1 MHAPVQTHGGRLLE
15 SGGLCVPPST
25 VRTDEEPRR
34 EGLCV
39 RWYEDSCSGTGLDAC
54 MAPDARVWKRTRAAS
69 SQPIHGQDTRER
81 GELETLGDVE
91 DEAYQ
96 ERTFPPAP
104 HGRPVERLSH
114 LISATGDTSRLNFYC
129 NQLYRWRYM
138 HCSLLHDFFD
148 CEWNLS
154 ECCRTVNVFFC
165 KASEKECRHD
175 DGWGMTSTHSSEG
188 LSCGG
193 PGLSNRCGVT
203 WSRIFSSTLA
213 KTALSKCPS
222 QTRRFRLVDYGS

>member
-39 RWYEDSCSGTGLDAC
+39 RWYEDRCSGTGLDAC

-114 LISATGDTSRLNFYC
+114 LISATGILR
-129 NQLYRWRYM
+129 
-138 HCSLLHDFFD
+138 
-148 CEWNLS
+148 
-154 ECCRTVNVFFC
+154 V
-165 KASEKECRHD
+165 
-175 DGWGMTSTHSSEG
+175 
-188 LSCGG
+188 
-193 PGLSNRCGVT
+193 
-203 WSRIFSSTLA
+203 
-213 KTALSKCPS
+213 
-222 QTRRFRLVDYGS
+222 